1 MSEDGGGKAAGG
13 KVLPPTFLFLTVV
26 AMVALHFLLPCRDII
41 PFPWTLL
48 GIAPFLAGVVLNLS
62 ADAALKRH
70 GTTVKPFEKSSA
82 LVTDGAYRVSRHP
95 MYLGFICILLGIAV
109 FMGSATPYAPIL
121 VLWVLIRIVFVRVEE
136 RMMAESFGEAWTEY
150 RARVRSWV

>member
-1 MSEDGGGKAAGG
+1 MPEDKSGKASRG
-13 KVLPPTFLFLTVV
+13 KMLPPTFLFLTVV
-26 AMVALHFLLPCRDII
+26 AMVALHFLLPGRVII

-48 GIAPFLAGVVLNLS
+48 GIAPFLAGVVLNMS

-121 VLWVLIRIVFVRVEE
+121 VLWILIRIVFVRVEE
-136 RMMAESFGEAWTEY
+136 RMMAEGFGEAWSEY
-150 RARVRSWV
+150 RARVRSWI